1 MDIGVDTQRGQKV
14 IHCRGRGIAPGKLC
28 ALSLLAVAHC
38 GTEIQLNGTAQLK
51 GCCQRHG
58 ASHGVHAEGEAHANA
73 GGKAAA
79 YGENLPLLFFGVI
92 ADLRF
97 VKALQ
102 LQVEIRAG
110 DIVGQ
115 GVGFVVPLGII
126 GSLGH
131 LAQVPGPGHAHLQV
145 LRQHI
150 RTQRHAVLGIVHVL
164 HLQRVVPGPNHGTEH
179 GGIFAGGD
187 DHFER
192 GTFHRTAQIIQPSGQ
207 HLENV
212 TVAHS
217 AKVDSLHYTG
227 GSHRRQNT
235 GDAVILCHLGHSGQI
250 NDPEGHYF
258 LLQQA
263 AVQAQLRFHTHIL
276 AVGDPS
282 RGGHGGLGEGQ
293 IVFHYRDG

>member
-14 IHCRGRGIAPGKLC
+14 IHCRGRGIAPGKI
-28 ALSLLAVAHC
+28 LSLLAVAHC
-38 GTEIQLNGTAQLK
+38 GTEIQLNGATQFK

-102 LQVEIRAG
+102 LQVEIRVADLAG
-110 DIVGQ
+110 Y
-115 GVGFVVPLGII
+115 GVGFVFPLGII
-126 GSLGH
+126 GALGH
-131 LAQVPGPGHAHLQV
+131 LAQVPGTGHAHFQV

-164 HLQRVVPGPNHGTEH
+164 HLQRIVPGPNHGTEH

-187 DHFER
+187 NHFEH
-192 GTFHRTAQIIQPSGQ
+192 GSVHRTAQIIQPSGQ

-212 TVAHS
+212 TIAHS
-217 AKVDSLHYTG
+217 AKVDLIHSTG

-258 LLQQA
+258 LL
-263 AVQAQLRFHTHIL
+263 
-276 AVGDPS
+276 
-282 RGGHGGLGEGQ
+282 
-293 IVFHYRDG
+293 

>member
-28 ALSLLAVAHC
+28 TLALPAVAHC
-38 GTEIQLNGTAQLK
+38 GTEIQLNGTTQLK

-58 ASHGVHAEGEAHANA
+58 ASHGVHAEGEAHTNA
-73 GGKAAA
+73 GGKSSA

-92 ADLRF
+92 ADFRF

-110 DIVGQ
+110 DIVGY

-126 GSLGH
+126 GALGH
-131 LAQVPGPGHAHLQV
+131 LAQVPGPGHTHFQI

-164 HLQRVVPGPNHGTEH
+164 HLQRIVPGPNHGTEH

-187 DHFER
+187 DHFEH
-192 GTFHRTAQIIQPSGQ
+192 GSVHRTAQIIQPSGQ

-212 TVAHS
+212 TIAHS
-217 AKVDSLHYTG
+217 AKVDLIHSTG

-258 LLQQA
+258 LL
-263 AVQAQLRFHTHIL
+263 
-276 AVGDPS
+276 
-282 RGGHGGLGEGQ
+282 
-293 IVFHYRDG
+293 

>member
-1 MDIGVDTQRGQKV
+1 MDICVDTQRGQKV
-14 IHCRGRGIAPGKLC
+14 IHCRGRGIAPGKTL
-28 ALSLLAVAHC
+28 ALLAVAHC
-38 GTEIQLNGTAQLK
+38 GTEIQLNGTTQLK
-51 GCCQRHG
+51 GCCQRYG

-115 GVGFVVPLGII
+115 GVGFVFPLGII
-126 GSLGH
+126 GALGH
-131 LAQVPGPGHAHLQV
+131 LAQVPGTRHAHLQV

-192 GTFHRTAQIIQPSGQ
+192 GSVHRTAQIIQPPGQ

-212 TVAHS
+212 TVAHFV
-217 AKVDSLHYTG
+217 KVDSLHYTG
-227 GSHRRQNT
+227 GFHRRQNT

-250 NDPEGHYF
+250 NDPEGQYF

-263 AVQAQLRFHTHIL
+263 AV
-276 AVGDPS
+276 
-282 RGGHGGLGEGQ
+282 
-293 IVFHYRDG
+293 